1 MARKDPSPNE
11 RYNTTDCVR
20 GTQRKTG
27 QPLISPVRA
36 RGGPRTQPSWRERH
50 LLNRC
55 VRHRRG

>member
-27 QPLISPVRA
+27 RPSRA
-36 RGGPRTQPSWRERH
+36 NKALCWARRAQDLAVAARE
-50 LLNRC
+50 
-55 VRHRRG
+55 GAPDQA

>member
-27 QPLISPVRA
+27 QPR
-36 RGGPRTQPSWRERH
+36 
-50 LLNRC
+50 
-55 VRHRRG
+55 